1 MDCSP
6 PGSSVS
12 GVSFS
17 QISILKWVA
26 ISLSRESSQPR
37 NQTLVFSLGRG
48 VLFHL
53 QMLFIVFRVCACVP
67 SRFSCVRLLAVSGV
81 IASQI
86 PLSME
91 FSRQESWS
99 GLPCPP
105 PGDLPD
111 PGMEPVS
118 PAAPALSGGF
128 LQLSYQQRESP
139 IFLT

>member
-1 MDCSP
+1 MP
-6 PGSSVS
+6 FPYPGNLPNPE
-12 GVSFS
+12 
-17 QISILKWVA
+17 INK
-26 ISLSRESSQPR
+26 
-37 NQTLVFSLGRG
+37 TLVFSLGRG

-53 QMLFIVFRVCACVP
+53 QMLFIVLRVRVCVP

-99 GLPCPP
+99 GLPCLP

-111 PGMEPVS
+111 PSMEPECLS
-118 PAAPALSGGF
+118 LLRWQASSLPLALPGN
-128 LQLSYQQRESP
+128 P
-139 IFLT
+139 I